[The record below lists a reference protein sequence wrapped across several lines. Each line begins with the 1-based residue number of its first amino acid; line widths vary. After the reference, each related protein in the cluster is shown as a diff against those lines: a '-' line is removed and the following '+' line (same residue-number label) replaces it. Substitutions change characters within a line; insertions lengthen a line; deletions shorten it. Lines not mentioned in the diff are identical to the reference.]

1 MKYIVFIGD
10 GMADEPLKKLGNKT
24 PLEKARTPHL
34 NFLVKNG
41 SSGMVRNVPKGLIPG
56 SDVAIMS
63 IMGYDPQKYYAGRGP
78 LEAEAMG
85 LKMAKGDMVFRC
97 NLVRVENGKMKDF
110 TAGHIKTEEARKVI
124 HFLDHKLGNEKIKFY
139 PGVGYRHLLIYKKGP
154 NQLKTTAPHDITNQS
169 IESYLPQGAGAEKIR
184 SLMQESV
191 LLLNNY
197 PSYANMIWLWGQG
210 QKTHLPSF
218 KKRFG
223 LKGAMIT
230 AVDLLKG
237 MAKALGMEFIPV
249 QGATGFLDT
258 NYKGKAEAA
267 LKALEKYDI
276 VFVHVEAPDEAGHMG
291 KLNLKI
297 RAIEDFDKKVVG
309 HVLKQAPKNL
319 RVLVLPD
326 HPTPIAKMTHT
337 EDPVPFVMW
346 GEGIKPGKAQFFSEK
361 AISRWNSKVLCGH
374 DLIKEFISK

>member
-10 GMADEPLKKLGNKT
+10 GMADEPIKKLGNKT

-34 NFLVKNG
+34 DFLVKNG
-41 SSGMVRNVPKGLIPG
+41 RAGMVSNVPCGLKPG

-63 IMGYDPQKYYAGRGP
+63 IMGYDPRKYYAGRGP
-78 LEAEAMG
+78 IEAEAMG
-85 LKMAKGDMVFRC
+85 LKLDKDEVVFRC
-97 NLVRVENGKMKDF
+97 NLVRVENGYMKDF
-110 TAGHIKTEEARKVI
+110 TAGHIKTEEARKI
-124 HFLDHKLGNEKIKFY
+124 IYFLNQNLEDKTIKFY
-139 PGVGYRHLLIYKKGP
+139 PGVSYRHLMAYKKGP
-154 NQLKTTAPHDITNQS
+154 WKIETTAPHDITGKN
-169 IESYLPQGAGAEKIR
+169 IEPYLPQGKGSEKIR
-184 SLMQESV
+184 ALMQESV
-191 LLLNNY
+191 LLLSKAHY
-197 PSYANMIWLWGQG
+197 FPNMIWLWGQG
-210 QKTHLPSF
+210 KKRTLPSF

-237 MAKALGMEFIPV
+237 MAQTLGMDVINIE
-249 QGATGFLDT
+249 GATGFLDT

-267 LKALEKYDI
+267 LNALQKYDI

-291 KLNLKI
+291 KAKLKI

-309 HVLKQAPKNL
+309 HVLKSLPKGV

-337 EDPVPFVMW
+337 ADAVPFVMW
-346 GEGIKPGKAQFFSEK
+346 GEGISPGKAQFFSEK
-361 AISRWNSKVLCGH
+361 SISRWTSKITFGH
-374 DLIKEFISK
+374 DLINKFIKD